1 MIGTDKKGTVG
12 KYPNS
17 NRHGDPV
24 GMGVRSPLE
33 VPEIMNKSNEKSKGR
48 NGELQWRVKL

>member
-1 MIGTDKKGTVG
+1 MIGIDRKGIVG

-33 VPEIMNKSNEKSKGR
+33 VPEIMNKSNEKARGK
-48 NGELQWRVKL
+48 NGGLR